1 MIPRDPTTTTV
12 ETEAKTI
19 FLEVEVPD
27 VVVAVHGVAP
37 HAVVRSDEEREDE
50 DHP

>member
-1 MIPRDPTTTTV
+1 M

-19 FLEVEVPD
+19 FSEVEVPY